1 MLEASLHSRHE
12 ILRPNRRS
20 THKGELQE
28 MAARTLDS
36 CLGDLGRLLSQR
48 ETEEEERVELA
59 AGAGFTD
66 A

>member
-36 CLGDLGRLLSQR
+36 CLGDLGAACSG
-48 ETEEEERVELA
+48 ETEEEEGVELA